1 MAHAPEKK
9 IALRAAYIGGLPLE
23 VAAEKTGVPLPTA
36 RRWLQ
41 EARRAGDDWD
51 AFQKASLVVAGGGV
65 EQALGR
71 IIAAG
76 LLRCEAL
83 LEATAGADPVEA
95 VKAMAVLGDTISKL
109 QAASRRMMPEAHAM
123 GERLKRIEAEA
134 KGLSAEE
141 ALARVREELYGV

>member
-1 MAHAPEKK
+1 MAHAPDKK
-9 IALRAAYIGGLPLE
+9 IKLRAAYIGGLPLE
-23 VAAEKTGVPLPTA
+23 AAAEKTGVPLPTA
-36 RRWLQ
+36 RNWFR
-41 EARRAGDDWD
+41 EARAAGDDWD

-83 LEATAGADPVEA
+83 MAATADAGPVEA
-95 VKAMAVLGDTISKL
+95 VRAMAVLGDTVSKL
-109 QAASRRMMPEAHAM
+109 QAASRRLMPEAHAM

-141 ALARVREELYGV
+141 AIRRVREEIYGI